1 MTFTTSGRLPRA
13 VHAIAAGR
21 GISFLGDEVALLAM
35 AFRAKAELGH
45 FGVAAILIA
54 GALPLLVLAPFSGL
68 LVDRVRAR
76 PLLVA
81 VTLAQAALCASLA
94 FAPAALLVPLIALL
108 ACGTSVSVPA
118 WQALVPTLVTDEQLP
133 GAMGLLQSVQAFAGI
148 AGPFVGGFL
157 VAWYGFHVPLV
168 IDAVSFLVLAL
179 IPVVLRVDRVPDR
192 AATPGSSRSEA
203 LAGIR
208 LILGNPMLRSIMA
221 LVTCFVLAIGAINV
235 VEIYFITTALHAGA
249 RGYGLLGASMGIGML
264 VTAACSG
271 RLAKRFTRPERLF
284 VAGCVGLC
292 VGLLCFGLT
301 SQLWE
306 AVVLLLFVGASNAL
320 VNVNAMVLFTRS
332 STDAIRGRVFS
343 AIQGTVSAAQIAAL
357 AIGGLLLFEF
367 APRPII
373 LVGASASAVALAFT
387 IGPVLRAGRTAEVTG
402 DGVTADDAGADAV
415 AAA

>member
-1 MTFTTSGRLPRA
+1 MTFTTSERMPRA
-13 VHAIAAGR
+13 VHAIALGR
-21 GISFLGDEVALLAM
+21 GVSFLGDEVALLAM

-54 GALPLLVLAPFSGL
+54 GALPLLVLAPVSGL
-68 LVDRVRAR
+68 VVDRVRAR
-76 PLLVA
+76 PLLVG

-108 ACGTSVSVPA
+108 ACGTSVSAPA
-118 WQALVPTLVTDEQLP
+118 WQALVPTLVTDTQLP
-133 GAMGLLQSVQAFAGI
+133 SAMGLLQSVQAFAGI

-168 IDAVSFLVLAL
+168 LDAASFLVLAL
-179 IPVVLRVDRVPDR
+179 IPLLLRVDRVPDR
-192 AATPGSSRSEA
+192 AATAGSSKSEA

-208 LILGNPMLRSIMA
+208 LILSNPMLRSILA
-221 LVTCFVLAIGAINV
+221 LVTCFILALGAINV

-271 RLAKRFTRPERLF
+271 RLAMRFTRPERLF
-284 VAGCVGLC
+284 VAGCVGLS
-292 VGLLCFGLT
+292 VGLLAFGLT
-301 SQLWE
+301 SELWE
-306 AVVLLLFVGASNAL
+306 AVVLLLFCGAANAL
-320 VNVNAMVLFTRS
+320 VNVNAMVLVTRS

-343 AIQGTVSAAQIAAL
+343 AIQGTVSAAQIGAL
-357 AIGGLLLFEF
+357 AIGGLLLLEF

-373 LVGASASAVALAFT
+373 LVGAGASAVALACT
-387 IGPVLRAGRTAEVTG
+387 VGPVLRAGRSAPLTEHASAG
-402 DGVTADDAGADAV
+402 GADADAV
-415 AAA
+415 AA

>member
-1 MTFTTSGRLPRA
+1 MTFMNSGRLPRT
-13 VHAIAAGR
+13 VPAIAAGR

-68 LVDRVRAR
+68 LVDRVRTR

-94 FAPAALLVPLIALL
+94 FAPAALLVPLIVLL

-118 WQALVPTLVTDEQLP
+118 WQALVPTLVTDAQLP

-168 IDAVSFLVLAL
+168 VDAGSFLALAA
-179 IPVVLRVDRVPDR
+179 IPLVLRVDRVPDR
-192 AATPGSSRSEA
+192 TIVRGSSKSEA
-203 LAGIR
+203 MVGVR
-208 LILGNPMLRSIMA
+208 LIFSNPMLRSILA
-221 LVTCFVLAIGAINV
+221 LVVCFVLAIGAINV

-264 VTAACSG
+264 VTAAFAG
-271 RLAKRFTRPERLF
+271 RLAQRFTRPERMF
-284 VAGCVGLC
+284 VVGCVGLC
-292 VGLLCFGLT
+292 VGLLLFGLT
-301 SQLWE
+301 GELWE
-306 AVVLLLFVGASNAL
+306 AVVLLVLVGAANAL
-320 VNVNAMVLFTRS
+320 VNVNAMVLVTRN

-343 AIQGTVSAAQIAAL
+343 AIQGTVSAAQIAAI
-357 AIGGLLLFEF
+357 AMGGLLLFEF

-373 LVGASASAVALAFT
+373 LVGSLASAVALALT
-387 IGPVLRAGRTAEVTG
+387 VRPVLRAGGAEP
-402 DGVTADDAGADAV
+402 DADQDTEKSGALGADTV
-415 AAA
+415 AA